1 MKPEVWSELRRSTRA
16 LKKTSFV
23 HTDFVNARTWLKK
36 ADTILCL
43 SVTKWVQLNWGDEGL
58 EKLFKRVHQLLR
70 PGGTFV
76 LEPQPWKSYRQAFKK
91 QVRTG
96 TYTQALS
103 VR

>member
-1 MKPEVWSELRRSTRA
+1 MWSELRKSTKA

-23 HTDFVNARTWLKK
+23 YTDFVNSSTGLKR

-58 EKLFKRVHQLLR
+58 EKLFKRVYDLLR
-70 PGGTFV
+70 PGGIFV

-91 QVRTG
+91 QVCTNRNSCM
-96 TYTQALS
+96 S
-103 VR
+103 VA